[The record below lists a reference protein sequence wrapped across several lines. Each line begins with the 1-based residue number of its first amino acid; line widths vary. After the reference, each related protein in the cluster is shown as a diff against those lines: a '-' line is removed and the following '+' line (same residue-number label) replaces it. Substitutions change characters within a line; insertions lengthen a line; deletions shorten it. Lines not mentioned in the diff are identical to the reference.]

1 MKKKR
6 FSVLRCFISII
17 CVLFIIAAVGINLIY
32 SQKKTPD
39 FMGRYFYIVTERDT
53 NGINDVTQGAA
64 IIAKEASGI
73 SIAQKDL
80 VLCYPSGD
88 PDNLRLCGIFNIIT
102 DEDGTE
108 KYQLYYDGHED
119 NTELVTKDN
128 IKAICTGYPESVEL
142 GSFITFTRSVP
153 GIVAELIIP
162 CIILLVFFI
171 SRLASKDDEEE
182 EIPDFKPEVKKAPE
196 KKKSQQQSG
205 NPLFEP
211 SQEVSS
217 DELERKK
224 QSIAENFSQKKVNPD
239 SPYQKE
245 KERTMQFKANRPET
259 AKTPVQ
265 RTSHAPSA
273 DKIREDLRRKND
285 YEGAHVKKSENTETP
300 EREIIPKTVKP
311 VKPIAPVKPVPS
323 HEKPEVTDDTGII
336 STAQVA
342 ELSSGQEN
350 TRNSVEEIK
359 SNISKKYE
367 PKKSSSPD
375 ISDIISKSETNR
387 RKRNASDM
395 SVDELLRI
403 IEEEKRKL

>member
-1 MKKKR
+1 MKKKK

-17 CVLFIIAAVGINLIY
+17 CLLFIVSAVGINIIY

-53 NGINDVTQGAA
+53 NGINDITQGAA

-80 VLCYPSGD
+80 VLCSPSGD
-88 PDNLRLCGIFNIIT
+88 ANNLRLCGIFNVIT

-119 NTELVTKDN
+119 NAELITKDS

-142 GSFITFTRSVP
+142 GKFITFTRSVP
-153 GIVAELIIP
+153 GIVVELIIP

-171 SRLASKDDEEE
+171 SRLASKDEDDEDE
-182 EIPDFKPEVKKAPE
+182 EIPDFKSEKRTPERKKT
-196 KKKSQQQSG
+196 QSATG

-211 SQEVSS
+211 SQEISS

-224 QSIAENFSQKKVNPD
+224 QSIAENFTQKKVNPD

-245 KERTMQFKANRPET
+245 KERTMQFKASRPEN
-259 AKTPVQ
+259 AKNIP
-265 RTSHAPSA
+265 RTSPAPSA
-273 DKIREDLRRKND
+273 DKIREDIRRKND
-285 YEGAHVKKSENTETP
+285 YEGTHIRKSDTP
-300 EREIIPKTVKP
+300 EKETVPKTIKP
-311 VKPIAPVKPVPS
+311 VKPIAPVKS
-323 HEKPEVTDDTGII
+323 SSTYAKPETSDDNTGVIPTSQVT
-336 STAQVA
+336 
-342 ELSSGQEN
+342 EFSSAPEE

-359 SNISKKYE
+359 NNINRKYE

-375 ISDIISKSETNR
+375 ISDILNRSETSR
-387 RKRNASDM
+387 RKRNVSDM
-395 SVDELLRI
+395 TVDDLLRI
-403 IEEEKRKL
+403 IEEEKKKL

>member
-1 MKKKR
+1 MKKKK

-17 CVLFIIAAVGINLIY
+17 CVLFIISAVGINVIY

-53 NGINDVTQGAA
+53 NGINDITQGSA

-80 VLCYPSGD
+80 VLCSPSGD
-88 PDNLRLCGIFNIIT
+88 SNNLRLCGIFNVIV

-119 NTELVTKDN
+119 NTELVTKDS

-142 GSFITFTRSVP
+142 GSFITFTRSIP

-182 EIPDFKPEVKKAPE
+182 DEIPDFKPENKKTPE
-196 KKKSQQQSG
+196 KKKTQQSYG

-211 SQEVSS
+211 SQEISS

-224 QSIAENFSQKKVNPD
+224 QSIAENFTQKKVNLD

-245 KERTMQFKANRPET
+245 KERTMQFKASRPEGT
-259 AKTPVQ
+259 KNIP
-265 RTSHAPSA
+265 RTSPAPSA
-273 DKIREDLRRKND
+273 DKIREDIRRKND
-285 YEGAHVKKSENTETP
+285 YEGSHVKKSDDSEKETV
-300 EREIIPKTVKP
+300 PKTIKA
-311 VKPIAPVKPVPS
+311 VKPIAPVKPVS
-323 HEKPEVTDDTGII
+323 TYEKPKTTDDTGII

-342 ELSSGQEN
+342 ELSSVQ
-350 TRNSVEEIK
+350 
-359 SNISKKYE
+359 
-367 PKKSSSPD
+367 
-375 ISDIISKSETNR
+375 
-387 RKRNASDM
+387 
-395 SVDELLRI
+395 
-403 IEEEKRKL
+403 

>member
-17 CVLFIIAAVGINLIY
+17 CVLFIITAVGINLVY

-53 NGINDVTQGAA
+53 NGINDVTQGSA
-64 IIAKEASGI
+64 IIAKEASEI

-80 VLCYPSGD
+80 VLCCPAGD
-88 PDNLRLCGIFNIIT
+88 ADNLRLCGIFNVIT
-102 DEDGTE
+102 EEDGTE

-119 NTELVTKDN
+119 NTELVTKDS

-142 GSFITFTRSVP
+142 GNFITFTRSIP

-171 SRLASKDDEEE
+171 SRLASKDDDDDE
-182 EIPDFKPEVKKAPE
+182 EIPDFKPEVRKTPE
-196 KKKSQQQSG
+196 KKKTQQQSG

-211 SQEVSS
+211 SQEIDSG
-217 DELERKK
+217 ELERKK

-245 KERTMQFKANRPET
+245 KERTMQFKASRPEG
-259 AKTPVQ
+259 AKNIP
-265 RTSHAPSA
+265 RTSPAPSA

-285 YEGAHVKKSENTETP
+285 YEGAHVKKSETP

-311 VKPIAPVKPVPS
+311 ISTVKPVTS
-323 HEKPEVTDDTGII
+323 YEKPKATDDTGII

-342 ELSSGQEN
+342 ELSSIQEN

-359 SNISKKYE
+359 NNINKKYE

-375 ISDIISKSETNR
+375 ISDIISKSETSR

-403 IEEEKRKL
+403 IEEEKKKL

>member
-17 CVLFIIAAVGINLIY
+17 CVLFIIIAVGINLIY

-64 IIAKEASGI
+64 IIAKEATGI

-80 VLCYPSGD
+80 VLCSPTED
-88 PDNLRLCGIFNIIT
+88 TNNLRLCGIFNVIT

-119 NTELVTKDN
+119 NTELVTKDS

-142 GSFITFTRSVP
+142 GNFITFTRSIP

-171 SRLASKDDEEE
+171 SRLVSKDDVEED
-182 EIPDFKPEVKKAPE
+182 EIPDFKPEVKKNPE
-196 KKKSQQQSG
+196 KKKTQQQSG

-211 SQEVSS
+211 SQEISS
-217 DELERKK
+217 EELERKK

-245 KERTMQFKANRPET
+245 KERTMQFKASHPENTKT
-259 AKTPVQ
+259 AVP

-285 YEGAHVKKSENTETP
+285 YEGAHVKRPEDVETTERKITP
-300 EREIIPKTVKP
+300 KP
-311 VKPIAPVKPVPS
+311 VKPIAPVRPVIS
-323 HEKPEVTDDTGII
+323 HEKPEVTDNTGII
-336 STAQVA
+336 STSQVA
-342 ELSSGQEN
+342 EISSVQEN

-359 SNISKKYE
+359 NNINKKYE

-375 ISDIISKSETNR
+375 ISDIISKSEFNR
-387 RKRNASDM
+387 RKRNVSDM
-395 SVDELLRI
+395 SVDDLLRI
-403 IEEEKRKL
+403 IEEEKKKL